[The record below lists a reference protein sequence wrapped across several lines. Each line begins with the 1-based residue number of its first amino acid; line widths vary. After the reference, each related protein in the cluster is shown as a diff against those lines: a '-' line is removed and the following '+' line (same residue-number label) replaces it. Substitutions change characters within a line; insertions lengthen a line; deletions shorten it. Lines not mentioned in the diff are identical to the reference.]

1 MNKAERK
8 KLRDDLQNDPGY
20 KKMLKEIIRICE
32 QMKKI
37 KEQEVQ
43 LRKRLKKASKN
54 LKKK

>member
-20 KKMLKEIIRICE
+20 QKMLKEIIRICE